1 MGKLNRGWKP
11 NPVVIFV
18 ALALLVAIAVIGI
31 GKVDPLG
38 LGQAWS
44 RPDSL
49 PQQEDI
55 QIYFNLN
62 DAKGADFIDPDRNFK
77 RQGDNFEQI
86 ILDQIDQA
94 QSTID
99 LAVQELRLP
108 RIAQAL
114 AEKQKTGVRVRLVL
128 ENTYNQT
135 IKEAV
140 EKEKDPFRY
149 RGPLA
154 YLDQNQDGR
163 ISPEESAE
171 RDAIEILRTQK
182 IPLIDDTEDGS
193 KGSGLM
199 HHKFMVVDNKTVI
212 VTSANFTPSD
222 QHGDYDD
229 NFTRGNANNLLVIQ
243 SPAVAHLFTEE
254 FNLLWGD
261 GPGAKK
267 DSLFG
272 INKPSRPAKVLK
284 VGETTVTVKFSPD
297 RRAIPF
303 PNTSNGLIAQY
314 LNQAQQKI
322 QLALFV
328 FSEQALSNVI
338 NQRFQAG
345 TEVKALIDRGFAFR
359 YYSEGLDLLGVTLL
373 EDCLE
378 QPGNS
383 PWALPTEFVGT
394 PALPRG
400 DKLHH
405 KFALVDDDTVITGS
419 HNWSPAANH
428 NNDETVLVL
437 QNAQIAAHYQRELDR
452 LYALTEYGL
461 PPTVQARI
469 DRQEQECANPRPSPK
484 PLAKATPNRL
494 VNLNRGSQEELE
506 SLPGIGPSTA
516 EKIISTREQ
525 KAFTS
530 LEDLGRVKGIGP
542 SKIEG
547 LRGKVTW

>member
-1 MGKLNRGWKP
+1 MGKLNRSWQR
-11 NPVVIFV
+11 NPVLILA
-18 ALALLVAIAVIGI
+18 ALALLVAIAIIGI
-31 GKVDPLG
+31 GKVDPSG
-38 LGQAWS
+38 LGQSLA
-44 RPDSL
+44 RPDPL
-49 PQQEDI
+49 PQEQGI
-55 QIYFNLN
+55 KVYFNLN

-86 ILDQIDQA
+86 ILEHINQA

-99 LAVQELRLP
+99 VAVQELRLP

-114 AEKQKTGVRVRLVL
+114 AEKQAAGVRVRLVL
-128 ENTYNQT
+128 ENIYNQT
-135 IKEAV
+135 LQEAV
-140 EKEKDPFRY
+140 ETAKDPSRY
-149 RGPLA
+149 RGSLA
-154 YLDQNQDGR
+154 YLDEDRDGR
-163 ISPEESAE
+163 ISPVESAA
-171 RDAIEILRTQK
+171 RDAMEILRTQK

-199 HHKFMVVDNKTVI
+199 HHKFVVLDNKIVV

-222 QHGDYDD
+222 QYGDYGDD
-229 NFTRGNANNLLVIQ
+229 STRGNANNLLVIQ
-243 SPAVAHLFTEE
+243 SPAVANIFTEE

-261 GPGAKK
+261 GPGQKK
-267 DSLFG
+267 DSIFG
-272 INKPSRPAKVLK
+272 INKPSRPAKTVK

-297 RRAIPF
+297 RQAVPF
-303 PNTSNGLIAQY
+303 TNTSNGLIAQY

-345 TEVKALIDRGFAFR
+345 TEIKALIDRGFAFR
-359 YYSEGLDLLGVTLL
+359 YYSEGLDLLGVKLL
-373 EDCLE
+373 EDCRE
-378 QPGNS
+378 QPGNH

-405 KFALVDDDTVITGS
+405 KFALVDDDIVITGS

-428 NNDETVLVL
+428 SNDETVLVL
-437 QNAQIAAHYQRELDR
+437 QSPQIGAHYQRELER
-452 LYALTEYGL
+452 LYAITEYGL

-469 DRQEQECANPRPSPK
+469 ERQEQECANPPPSTK
-484 PLAKATPNRL
+484 PLAIATPNRL
-494 VNLNRGSQEELE
+494 VNLNRGSQAELE

-516 EKIISTREQ
+516 AKIITTREQ
-525 KAFTS
+525 KPFTS
-530 LEDLGRVKGIGP
+530 LEDLARVKGIGP

>member
-1 MGKLNRGWKP
+1 MGKLNRGWKQ
-11 NPVVIFV
+11 NPIVILV
-18 ALALLVAIAVIGI
+18 ALALLVAIAIIGI
-31 GKVDPLG
+31 GKVDPSG
-38 LGQAWS
+38 LGQSLA
-44 RPDSL
+44 RPDPL
-49 PQQEDI
+49 PQEQNI
-55 QIYFNLN
+55 KVYFNLN
-62 DAKGADFIDPDRNFK
+62 NAKGADFIDPDRNFK

-86 ILDQIDQA
+86 ILDQINGA

-99 LAVQELRLP
+99 LAIQELRLP

-114 AEKQKTGVRVRLVL
+114 VRKQAAGVRVRLVL
-128 ENTYNQT
+128 ENIYNQT
-135 IKEAV
+135 IQEAV
-140 EKEKDPFRY
+140 EAEKDPFRY

-199 HHKFMVVDNKTVI
+199 HHKFVVLDNKTVI

-222 QHGDYDD
+222 QYGDYDD
-229 NFTRGNANNLLVIQ
+229 HFTRGNANNLLVIQ

-261 GPGAKK
+261 GPGEKK

-272 INKPSRPAKVLK
+272 INKPSRPAKALK

-297 RRAIPF
+297 RRTVPF
-303 PNTSNGLIAQY
+303 AETSNGLIAQY

-328 FSEQALSNVI
+328 FSEQALSDVI

-345 TEVKALIDRGFAFR
+345 TEIKALIDRGFAFR
-359 YYSEGLDLLGVTLL
+359 YYSEGLDLLGVKLL

-378 QPGNS
+378 QPGNR

-428 NNDETVLVL
+428 SNDETVLVL
-437 QNAQIAAHYQRELDR
+437 QNAQIGAHYQRELER
-452 LYALTEYGL
+452 LYAITEYGL
-461 PPTVQARI
+461 PPTIQARI
-469 DRQEQECANPRPSPK
+469 DRQEQECANPQPSPQ

-494 VNLNRGSQEELE
+494 VNLNRGSQAELE

-516 EKIISTREQ
+516 AKIITTRKQ
-525 KAFTS
+525 KPFTS

-547 LRGKVTW
+547 LQGKVTW

>member
-1 MGKLNRGWKP
+1 MGKLNQNRQQKS
-11 NPVVIFV
+11 IIILV
-18 ALALLVAIAVIGI
+18 ALALVVAIAVIGI
-31 GKVDPLG
+31 SKVDPSG
-38 LGQAWS
+38 LGQSLS
-44 RPDSL
+44 RLGPL
-49 PQQEDI
+49 PQQENI
-55 QIYFNLN
+55 QVYFNLN
-62 DAKGADFIDPDRNFK
+62 DAKGSDFVDPDRDFK

-86 ILDQIDQA
+86 ILEQIDQA

-99 LAVQELRLP
+99 LAIQELRLP

-114 AEKQKTGVRVRLVL
+114 AEKQKSGIRVRLVL
-128 ENTYNQT
+128 ENIYNQT

-140 EKEKDPFRY
+140 ETEKDPFRY

-163 ISPEESAE
+163 ISPAESAE

-199 HHKFMVVDNKTVI
+199 HHKFMVLDNKTVI

-222 QHGDYDD
+222 QYGDHDD

-243 SPAVAHLFTEE
+243 SPAVAHLFAEE

-261 GPGAKK
+261 GPGANK

-272 INKPSRPAKVLK
+272 INKPSRPAKVVK

-297 RRAIPF
+297 RRAVPF
-303 PNTSNGLIAQY
+303 SNTSNGLIAQY

-328 FSEQALSNVI
+328 FSEQELSNVI

-345 TEVKALIDRGFAFR
+345 TEIKALIDRGFAFR

-378 QPGNS
+378 QPGNR

-437 QNAQIAAHYQRELDR
+437 QNPQIAAHYQRELDR
-452 LYALTEYGL
+452 LYAITEYGL

-469 DRQEQECANPRPSPK
+469 DRQEQECANPQPSPK

-516 EKIISTREQ
+516 EKIIATREQ

-530 LEDLGRVKGIGP
+530 LEDLARVKGIGP
-542 SKIEG
+542 SKLEG

>member
-1 MGKLNRGWKP
+1 M
-11 NPVVIFV
+11 FT
-18 ALALLVAIAVIGI
+18 LALVVAIAIIGI
-31 GKVDPLG
+31 SKFDPSG
-38 LGQAWS
+38 LGQSLA
-44 RPDSL
+44 RTDPL
-49 PQQEDI
+49 PQQQNI
-55 QIYFNLN
+55 KVYFNLN
-62 DAKGADFIDPDRNFK
+62 DAKGADFIDPDRDFK

-86 ILDQIDQA
+86 IIEQINQA
-94 QSTID
+94 QSSID

-114 AEKQKTGVRVRLVL
+114 VEKQAAGVRVRLVL
-128 ENTYNQT
+128 ENIYNQT

-140 EKEKDPFRY
+140 EANRDPYRY
-149 RGPLA
+149 RAPLA

-163 ISPEESAE
+163 ISATESAE
-171 RDAIEILRTQK
+171 RDAVEILRTHK

-199 HHKFMVVDNKTVI
+199 HHKFVVVDNKTII

-222 QHGDYDD
+222 QYGDYDD
-229 NFTRGNANNLLVIQ
+229 HFTRGNANNLLVIQ

-261 GPGAKK
+261 GPGGEKN
-267 DSLFG
+267 SLFA
-272 INKPSRPAKVLK
+272 INKPRRAAKVVK
-284 VGETTVTVKFSPD
+284 VGETQVTVKFSPD
-297 RRAIPF
+297 RRAVPF
-303 PNTSNGLIAQY
+303 AETSNGLIAQY
-314 LNQAQQKI
+314 LNQAQQRI

-328 FSEQALSNVI
+328 FSEQQLSNVI

-373 EDCLE
+373 ENCLE
-378 QPGNS
+378 QPGNA
-383 PWALPTEFVGT
+383 PWPLATEFVGT

-437 QNAQIAAHYQRELDR
+437 RNPQIAVHYQRELDR
-452 LYALTEYGL
+452 LYGIAEYGL

-469 DRQEQECANPRPSPK
+469 ERQEQECANPQPSPK

-516 EKIISTREQ
+516 EKIITTREQ